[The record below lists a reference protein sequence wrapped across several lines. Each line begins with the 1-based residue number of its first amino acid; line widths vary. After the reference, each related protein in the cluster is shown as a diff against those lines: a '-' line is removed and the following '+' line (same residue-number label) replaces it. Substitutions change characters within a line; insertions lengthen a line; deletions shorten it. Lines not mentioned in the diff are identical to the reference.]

1 MTSIATPTIYAALIL
16 TMTTTTFT
24 LAQPKKS
31 DWTVRGNVPPEQ
43 FIIQSHRGAGELAE
57 ENTPEAFEL
66 GWKLGT
72 IPEADV
78 RTTKDGV
85 IVAFHDKNFARVV
98 KGASEELKAKGV
110 EDVTFAELQKL
121 DVGSWKGEQFA
132 GRRVSRMSDIFA
144 LMQGKPDR
152 KLYLDIKQVD
162 FKRLA
167 GEVKWAEVEEQVILA
182 STKYEQIRE
191 WRQLLPAG
199 QTLLWMGGTEE
210 KLRAR
215 LDELRKAD
223 FADVTQVQ
231 IHTHLKGEA
240 AAVKRESV
248 DPFKESDAF
257 LIEAGNEL
265 RQRRILFQTLPYG
278 GSTKEIYWKLLDL
291 GLMSFATDHPDVTR
305 DAVKAYC
312 EQK

>member
-1 MTSIATPTIYAALIL
+1 MALVLLTATFA
-16 TMTTTTFT
+16 

-31 DWTVRGNVPPEQ
+31 DWTIKGHIPPEQ

-72 IPEADV
+72 IPESDV

-85 IVAFHDKNFARVV
+85 IVAFHDANFGRVV
-98 KGASEELKAKGV
+98 KDASEELKKKGV
-110 EDVTFAELQKL
+110 KDLTFAELQKL

-132 GRRVSRMSDIFA
+132 GRRVSKIADIFA
-144 LMQGKPDR
+144 LMKGKPER
-152 KLYLDIKQVD
+152 RLYMDIKQVD
-162 FKRLA
+162 FEQLA
-167 GEVKWAEVEEQVILA
+167 REVQEAGIGPQVIFA
-182 STKYEQIRE
+182 STKYDQIHT
-191 WRQLLPAG
+191 WKKLVPDG

-210 KLRAR
+210 KLRDR
-215 LDELRKAD
+215 LEELRKTN

-231 IHTHLKGEA
+231 IHTHLKDPNAES
-240 AAVKRESV
+240 VKRDSV
-248 DPFKESDAF
+248 DPFQEPDAF

-265 RQRRILFQTLPYG
+265 RSRGILFQTLPYG

-305 DAVKAYC
+305 DAVKAYYD
-312 EQK
+312 EK